1 MEVFHVA
8 SLLHDI
14 HYMRL
19 YDAHT
24 HLNGEELYPQREHYL
39 ATFVEAGGAGLI
51 NSWASDEYNAK
62 WIEIAKKALS
72 FKPLASSCSVKAT
85 LGYHP
90 DVCLHGEITE
100 ENIQKK
106 ISDLRSLYQ
115 SNKDVV
121 VAIGE
126 CGIDTYY
133 PWTEETLPLQKKLF
147 TMQCDLAKELWLP
160 LMVHIRKDSDA
171 GLEILKKY
179 RDMTI
184 HFHCRSFWP
193 EEVETLH
200 TTLWPL
206 NFKIFIWFCGNV
218 TYKNAQNLRDSLHQ
232 VPLNQLLLETDAPW
246 LSPQAVRGTTNHPA
260 NVKYIYELIA
270 QELGI
275 SEDVLSKEIERNF
288 NSLYITQR

>member
-1 MEVFHVA
+1 MESFQA
-8 SLLHDI
+8 ATLYTYY

-24 HLNGEELYPQREHYL
+24 HLNGEELYPQREQHL
-39 ATFVEAGGAGLI
+39 AQFIEAGGAGLI
-51 NSWASDEYNAK
+51 NSWASDAYNVK
-62 WIEIAKKALS
+62 GIEIARNALN
-72 FKPLASSCSVKAT
+72 VKRVTWDVLFVKTT

-100 ENIQKK
+100 QNIQKK
-106 ISDLRSLYQ
+106 IAELKSTYE
-115 SNKDVV
+115 SNKDVI

-133 PWTEETLPLQKKLF
+133 PWSEETLPLQKKLF
-147 TMQCDLAKELWLP
+147 TLQCDLAKELWLP
-160 LMVHIRKDSDA
+160 LMIHIRKDFEA

-184 HFHCRSFWP
+184 HFHCRSFGP

-200 TTLWPL
+200 STLWPL

-218 TYKNAQNLRDSLHQ
+218 TYKNAQNLRAALAH
-232 VPLNQLLLETDAPW
+232 VPLDQLLLETDAPW
-246 LSPQAVRGTTNHPA
+246 LSPQAVRGTTNTPA
-260 NVKYIYELIA
+260 NVKYIYEFVA
-270 QELGI
+270 QQLNI
-275 SEDVLSKEIERNF
+275 SVDKLAQQIGENMKR
-288 NSLYITQR
+288 LYDS